1 MISQCR
7 TSSCHS
13 QTFHRSLKT
22 KKQEEAWHA
31 LYDESTSHQNPGCIK
46 IKLSGDLDMKNLDT
60 KFSAQASYDCSRI
73 IQSFCKI
80 IIRRRT
86 TKTKLCWHVTIVRV
100 QLWQEWVTN
109 IQKQKRNLMIEVF
122 NSFIEIHDKFSFS
135 QQERQIKMDSIWTAN
150 NKEAQG
156 VVKHTAPSS

>member
-1 MISQCR
+1 MSFQCSILFLHLNYSWDPERTRKCMLTLFLLFFLYTYR

-13 QTFHRSLKT
+13 QTFHRLLKT

-46 IKLSGDLDMKNLDT
+46 IKLSGALDMKNLDT
-60 KFSAQASYDCSRI
+60 KFSLQASYDCSKI

-86 TKTKLCWHVTIVRV
+86 TKTKLCWHITIVRV

-122 NSFIEIHDKFSFS
+122 NSFIET
-135 QQERQIKMDSIWTAN
+135 W
-150 NKEAQG
+150 
-156 VVKHTAPSS
+156 